1 MASLEPFCPGATV
14 SLAATATTGRVA
26 LSRGTGNTY
35 QIMVTAPAGGALTF
49 VKFGSSTV
57 EAAATDTPILP
68 GTSRV
73 FTISPV
79 HTHMAGITASSTQ
92 TLYATAGAGQ

>member
-14 SLAATATTGRVA
+14 SLACTTSSDRVA

-35 QIMVTAPAGGALTF
+35 QVMVTAPAGGALTF
-49 VKFGSSTV
+49 IKFGSSTV
-57 EAAATDTPILP
+57 TAAATDTPILP

-73 FTISPV
+73 FTVSTV
-79 HTHMAGITASSTQ
+79 FTHMAGITGASTQ
-92 TLYATAGAGQ
+92 TIYATAGAGQ